1 MAGEIAESSIKLSKD
16 KIKNYCRE
24 LSRRLGT
31 MDGRNGNGRLL
42 SAVMAV
48 IAVRDPPLEVCPS
61 AMGFPEL
68 ATLDR
73 TIEAATDI
81 RTPTEWSYIRH
92 YLVRLQSWHRKSA
105 NVVRFAA
112 RYPAVLEGCSCE
124 WLRLPEDAGLPQK
137 DEKTN
142 LLGALKR
149 MVPKDQ
155 QERAIQVYE
164 SVTSLR
170 NFDFDAAFTES
181 FDGKSLSLAVHAEV
195 FLMEHF
201 YWNELRFLEND
212 RLNMRYHPGNFVVR
226 PSHGTAWVTWNLPL
240 LADLEND
247 VIRKHNLD
255 VMNKVVEHLRRDVLN
270 ELEVRFP
277 RRQRPPDST
286 SGFAS
291 FSL

>member
-212 RLNMRYHPGNFVVR
+212 R
-226 PSHGTAWVTWNLPL
+226 
-240 LADLEND
+240 
-247 VIRKHNLD
+247 
-255 VMNKVVEHLRRDVLN
+255 
-270 ELEVRFP
+270 
-277 RRQRPPDST
+277 
-286 SGFAS
+286 
-291 FSL
+291 